1 MHLIQ
6 ERCLYGLYK
15 EREALYKELK
25 YDETARI
32 AAHFHITCALVGRW
46 LHQDMFYKDDYCDSH
61 EWYRFVLSS
70 LRSELKQ
77 NIYFEDQ
84 AIIFDNLDYKILDLL
99 KDALSQLT
107 VDSKGI

>member
-1 MHLIQ
+1 
-6 ERCLYGLYK
+6 
-15 EREALYKELK
+15 
-25 YDETARI
+25 
-32 AAHFHITCALVGRW
+32 
-46 LHQDMFYKDDYCDSH
+46 MFYKDDYCEGH

-99 KDALSQLT
+99 KEALSQLT
-107 VDSKGI
+107 VDSNGI

>member
-1 MHLIQ
+1 
-6 ERCLYGLYK
+6 
-15 EREALYKELK
+15 
-25 YDETARI
+25 
-32 AAHFHITCALVGRW
+32 
-46 LHQDMFYKDDYCDSH
+46 MFYKDDYCDSH

-70 LRSELKQ
+70 RRSELKQ

-99 KDALSQLT
+99 KEALSQLT